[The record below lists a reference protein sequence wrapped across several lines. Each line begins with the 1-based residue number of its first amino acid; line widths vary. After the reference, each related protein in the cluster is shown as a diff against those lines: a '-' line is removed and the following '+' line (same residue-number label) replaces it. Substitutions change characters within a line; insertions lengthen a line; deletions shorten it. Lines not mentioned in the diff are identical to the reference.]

1 MKPVLPLLSALLL
14 LVLLLDPVTCSSSFP
29 GWNVGWGFAAG
40 GGFPPL
46 PASFRSWQLNRSTV
60 GYFLGNASGMDSVA
74 EVRAEVG
81 KFGVVGIGWQLNN
94 IPSKYSHLETFE
106 IEEARKLK
114 AMRPGVKVMV
124 LRNTEVASVFW
135 DSAKK
140 VMDDPNTQD
149 YWTQCGG
156 KPCAGVWASPAGNT
170 PKYFFNFSNP
180 DLRAWWVHEYVGTA
194 LDNPLFDGV
203 YYDCSCGS
211 PPGDHLDQA
220 AMQRAAQGAFDEVL
234 AMATKKGKVRVHV
247 LLRVAPTH
255 RRCRVRVYPLVAPT
269 HRRLLHPIDVDV
281 AIVTA
286 HCPLALGPV
295 SSLPSSLTPFLPFS
309 LTPRVHLTPFHLAH
323 LAHLALL
330 NHLACLANHTP
341 PVHSAYVQWLSSWN
355 DDGVLDKA
363 TCATQMRRW

>member
-1 MKPVLPLLSALLL
+1 MKPVLALLSALLL
-14 LVLLLDPVTCSSSFP
+14 LVLLLEPVTCSSSFP

-114 AMRPGVKVMV
+114 AMRPGV
-124 LRNTEVASVFW
+124 
-135 DSAKK
+135 K

-255 RRCRVRVYPLVAPT
+255 RCRVRVYPLVAPT
-269 HRRLLHPIDVDV
+269 HRRLLRPADVDV
-281 AIVTA
+281 AIVTSTA
-286 HCPLALGPV
+286 HWPMGPYPPSLRRSLL
-295 SSLPSSLTPFLPFS
+295 SSLFHSLHVST
-309 LTPRVHLTPFHLAH
+309 
-323 LAHLALL
+323 
-330 NHLACLANHTP
+330 
-341 PVHSAYVQWLSSWN
+341 
-355 DDGVLDKA
+355 
-363 TCATQMRRW
+363 